1 VQRGGYDL
9 SDKRG
14 LWELPHEG
22 DMLYVLV
29 AARRTISALV
39 ETAPDGILSS
49 AEDISECLANIAPPR
64 RLMDK
69 VPAACLIS
77 GGRVVSRVKDLDH
90 ALVLRRKSA
99 SEWEED
105 GLGHYFAGTT
115 VNVAESGGRA
125 VRVKLAKGL
134 MRVDFLPVGARKER
148 QRIGALAARP
158 HRAGAYELSKKLV
171 LAALSFVFLLFGPA
185 IRERLDPVI
194 APVAERVPE
203 MHSRGE
209 LYLVS

>member
-1 VQRGGYDL
+1 MQRGGYDL

-77 GGRVVSRVKDLDH
+77 GGRVVSRVK
-90 ALVLRRKSA
+90 
-99 SEWEED
+99 
-105 GLGHYFAGTT
+105 GLF
-115 VNVAESGGRA
+115 RF
-125 VRVKLAKGL
+125 R
-134 MRVDFLPVGARKER
+134 GA
-148 QRIGALAARP
+148 
-158 HRAGAYELSKKLV
+158 
-171 LAALSFVFLLFGPA
+171 
-185 IRERLDPVI
+185 
-194 APVAERVPE
+194 
-203 MHSRGE
+203 
-209 LYLVS
+209 